1 MSESRSIKYSAANK
15 EFKRYYFENSENVTD
30 EIYGEYLHFS
40 KYFQNLCIQP
50 GGYIIDTGNFQ
61 TCNLALLEHLEY
73 KRKKH
78 PIIWKIIEWLIT
90 V

>member
-15 EFKRYYFENSENVTD
+15 EFKKHYFD
-30 EIYGEYLHFS
+30 EKHIDDMYGEYLNFS
-40 KYFQNLCIQP
+40 RYFQNLCIP
-50 GGYIIDTGNFQ
+50 PNRYIIDTGNFQ
-61 TCNLALLEHLEY
+61 TCNLALLAELEY

-78 PIIWKIIEWLIT
+78 PIIWKIIEWLIS